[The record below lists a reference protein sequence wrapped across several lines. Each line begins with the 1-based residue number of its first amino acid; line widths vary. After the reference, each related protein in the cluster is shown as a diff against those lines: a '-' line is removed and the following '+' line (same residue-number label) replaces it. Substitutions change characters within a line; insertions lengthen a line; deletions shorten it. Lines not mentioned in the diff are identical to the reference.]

1 MSQHKGLFAKLRNSF
16 FAGLLFSAPL
26 FLTISLVI
34 WFVQS
39 VNGLVHPLFPHDY
52 FFLEQYIPAYGI
64 IVVFIGSTFIGFLC
78 QGVLGKYLMKHSEN
92 LLSKMPVINSIYN
105 TIKQVSQAVL
115 DKDSASFREVGL
127 IEYPR
132 KGTWSLCFITGTIS
146 GQVSEEL
153 PKGMVNV
160 FVPTT
165 PNPTSGYLL
174 FVPRKEITILDMTVE
189 QGFKM
194 VISMGVIVPPKKI
207 GKKSD

>member
-1 MSQHKGLFAKLRNSF
+1 MTPPKSLFAKLRDSF

-26 FLTISLVI
+26 FLTGSLVV

-39 VNGLVHPLFPHDY
+39 VNGLVRPLFPEDY
-52 FFLEQYIPAYGI
+52 FFLEDYIPAYGI
-64 IVVFIGSTFIGFLC
+64 IVVLIGSTLIGFLC
-78 QGVLGKYLMKHSEN
+78 QGAFGKHLLKHSEN
-92 LLSKMPVINSIYN
+92 LVSKMPVISSIYN

-132 KGTWSLCFITGTIS
+132 KGTWALCFITGTAS
-146 GQVSEEL
+146 SQVSKGL
-153 PKGMVNV
+153 PKDLVNV
-160 FVPTT
+160 FIPTT

-189 QGFKM
+189 QGFKL
-194 VISMGVIVPPKKI
+194 VISMGVIPPKTSE
-207 GKKSD
+207 GKK

>member
-1 MSQHKGLFAKLRNSF
+1 MNQYRGIFAKLRDSF

-26 FLTISLVI
+26 FLTGSLVV

-39 VNGLVHPLFPHDY
+39 VNGLVHPLFPEDY
-52 FFLEQYIPAYGI
+52 FFLEDYIPAYGI
-64 IVVFIGSTFIGFLC
+64 IVVLIGSTLIGFLC
-78 QGVLGKYLMKHSEN
+78 QGVLGKYLLKHSEN
-92 LLSKMPVINSIYN
+92 LLSKMPIISSIYN

-132 KGTWSLCFITGTIS
+132 KGTWSLCFITGTTS
-146 GQVSEEL
+146 GPASEEL

-160 FVPTT
+160 FVPST

-174 FVPRKEITILDMTVE
+174 FVPRKEIILLDMTVE

-194 VISMGVIVPPKKI
+194 VISMGVIVPPKKV
-207 GKKSD
+207 GKKGD